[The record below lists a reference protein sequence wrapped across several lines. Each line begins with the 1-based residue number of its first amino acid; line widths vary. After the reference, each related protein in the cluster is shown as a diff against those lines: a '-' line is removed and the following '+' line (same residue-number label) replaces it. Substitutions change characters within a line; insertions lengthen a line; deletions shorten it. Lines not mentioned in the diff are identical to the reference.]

1 MIPSF
6 FSRFLVVI
14 ILLLIGCS
22 GKRSESPSEHFS
34 CKEYTWSDIQT
45 LVEPYISGELYTSL
59 VMQGQSSDYK
69 VSAAADHAIAL
80 SESYPDSVLILLR
93 KIQKADC

>member
-1 MIPSF
+1 
-6 FSRFLVVI
+6 
-14 ILLLIGCS
+14 
-22 GKRSESPSEHFS
+22 
-34 CKEYTWSDIQT
+34 
-45 LVEPYISGELYTSL
+45 VEPYISGELYTSL